1 MLPIELVQGNK
12 LSNFIIMKIIQLI
25 LAIILALCAIIMFYG
40 TITTHSPIKTIS
52 IIIMGIIC
60 IGCFAFVRITYTELC
75 E

>member
-40 TITTHSPIKTIS
+40 TITTNSPIKTIS

-60 IGCFAFVRITYTELC
+60 IGCFAFVRITYTELR